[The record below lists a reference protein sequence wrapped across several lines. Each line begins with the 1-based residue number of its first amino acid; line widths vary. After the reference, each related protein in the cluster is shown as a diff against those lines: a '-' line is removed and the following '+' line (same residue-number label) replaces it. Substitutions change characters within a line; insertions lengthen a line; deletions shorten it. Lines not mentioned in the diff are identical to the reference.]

1 MASFKVEIYIW
12 ASLISLTD
20 WHVDV
25 DENAALS
32 LADTAQQLSGCCRS
46 SHMVYL
52 TDLHEYDSEKAAYS
66 CRCLKLSVVMPID
79 PVIVL

>member
-32 LADTAQQLSGCCRS
+32 LACTAQQLLCCRG
-46 SHMVYL
+46 SHMVCL

-66 CRCLKLSVVMPID
+66 CRCLKLSVVVPID